1 MGRFRTC
8 CPFVGTAAM
17 MSAEYETLQR
27 LISIVAFLSTGC
39 LPPPAPWPPD
49 GAVGLVSDLDGDADT
64 DADTDS
70 DTDADTDSDTDSD
83 TDADTDSDTD
93 ADTDADT
100 DSDSDADT
108 DDTGAIPECNSLI
121 FEEDGFVSVSP
132 DTVEGGALYTDD
144 QFTIDLWAY
153 FTGSG
158 TAVELTLVSLGDP
171 EAWWLGVNGEY
182 LEFRSGSDMLQAA
195 LPEDGWHHVG
205 VVADRPGDQLRMY
218 VDGSRVAVVDEPS
231 AMVLPTEAQS
241 LRFGRT
247 VGSSESWPASIDDVR
262 FAHEVKLSG
271 VSPDISPER
280 PIDGWIAVF
289 RFDNDLV
296 NEVTG
301 SSAAGGSVTYSD
313 SCPP

>member
-1 MGRFRTC
+1 MGTFRTC

-70 DTDADTDSDTDSD
+70 DSV
-83 TDADTDSDTD
+83 
-93 ADTDADT
+93 ADTDADL
-100 DSDSDADT
+100 
-108 DDTGAIPECNSLI
+108 DDTGAPPECNSLI

-144 QFTIDLWAY
+144 QFTIELWAW
-153 FTGSG
+153 FSG
-158 TAVELTLVSLGDP
+158 PGAAGELTLVSLGDP
-171 EAWWLGVNGEY
+171 EAWWLGVDGGF

-247 VGSSESWPASIDDVR
+247 VGSSESWPASIDEVR

-271 VSPDISPER
+271 VSPDISRER
-280 PIDGWIAVF
+280 TISGWNAVF

-301 SSAAGGSVTYSD
+301 SSAAGVSVIYSD